1 MTYFR
6 KQYYEVDM
14 KRDLLIVN
22 ARCLSMA
29 DDAEYDWI
37 AIRGRTIS
45 DMGKGEGCKKYIS
58 AAVKIIDAK
67 GRTVLPGFIDS
78 HFHIVQAALNSRSLD
93 LSRAR
98 SFRDIGT
105 LISEAAKASPGKSIR
120 GIGLDEQNLKEGKFP
135 DRIIIDRYCKDAP
148 VFINSVEYQTSVLNT
163 YALLYYKIPFTLDG
177 IDFDENQVPTGI
189 ITHYAN
195 VLLRDNVLRSI
206 PNSIRMEAASGF
218 LDSVVEK
225 GITTINAMEG
235 GRLYCDKDA
244 EFIYESKDERAIDVA
259 LFYSTTD
266 VAKVK
271 EMQLPRIGGCLYV
284 DGTFGARTSALTF
297 EYNDCPGNMGGLNFT
312 QKEMNQFV
320 LECYINK
327 LQLALY
333 TIGDRAIEQ
342 ALAAHEY
349 ALDKTGNTGLRHRL
363 EHVELPTLDHIRR
376 AKKLGLVFSMS
387 PAYEYVWGGPNK
399 LYHERLGENYKRTN
413 PFNQIIGEGVVIC
426 GGSDCDV
433 TPADPLL
440 GIHAAVNHPVEPH
453 RVSIYEAIKMF
464 TCNGAYGIFEEDN
477 KGTLEVGKLADI
489 VILDSDILSV
499 PNEEIKDIKIMT
511 TIKSGQILYNKLK

>member
-1 MTYFR
+1 
-6 KQYYEVDM
+6 M
-14 KRDLLIVN
+14 KRNLLIIN

-29 DDAEYDWI
+29 DDTIYHWL
-37 AIRGRTIS
+37 AIRDQNIS
-45 DMGKGEGCKKYIS
+45 AMGQGDGYKKYLKQ
-58 AAVKIIDAK
+58 AGAVIDAR
-67 GRTVLPGFIDS
+67 GGTVLPGFIDS
-78 HFHIVQAALNSRSLD
+78 HFHLVQAALNSRSLD
-93 LSRAR
+93 LSKAR

-105 LISEAAKASPGKSIR
+105 LVSAAAKASPKKNIR
-120 GIGLDEQNLKEGKFP
+120 GIGLDAQNLKEGRFP
-135 DRIIIDRYCKDAP
+135 DRTVIDQYCKDVP

-195 VLLRDNVLRSI
+195 VLLRENVLRSI
-206 PNSIRMEAASGF
+206 PNAVRMEAVNEF
-218 LDSVVEK
+218 LESVVKK
-225 GITTINAMEG
+225 GITTVNAMEG

-244 EFIYESKDERAIDVA
+244 EFVYEATDKLAIDVT
-259 LFYSTTD
+259 LFYSTMD
-266 VAKVK
+266 INKVK
-271 EMQLPRIGGCLYV
+271 EMQLKRIGGCLYV
-284 DGTFGARTSALTF
+284 DGTFGARTAALSF
-297 EYNDCPGNMGGLNFT
+297 EYNDCTGNMGGLNFT
-312 QKEMNQFV
+312 QEELNQFV
-320 LECYINK
+320 LECYVKK

-342 ALAAHEY
+342 ALVAHEY

-363 EHVELPTLDHIRR
+363 EHVELPTLDQIRR

-387 PAYEYVWGGPNK
+387 PTYEYIWGGPGK

-413 PFNQIIGEGVVIC
+413 PFDQIIGEGVVIC

-440 GIHAAVNHPVEPH
+440 GIHAAVNHPVEAH
-453 RVSIYEAIKMF
+453 RVPVYEALKMF
-464 TCNGAYGIFEEDN
+464 TCNGAYGIFEEDK

-489 VILDSDILSV
+489 VILDSDILATAK
-499 PNEEIKDIKIMT
+499 EKIKDIKVMA
-511 TIKSGQILYNKLK
+511 TIKSGRILHNKIT